1 MTFEQFVD
9 VFRLSAASYVPV
21 SPNDPLNFHYDKVWY
36 NNVGG
41 SNKYP
46 SMLFECAPDFQL
58 VGQQSNNRTGQQV
71 IKGKLFFYDK
81 FFENEKGVSSPY
93 NHIVH
98 DQAKYKKQSDL
109 NELALKI
116 IGDINTRI
124 LAANSQQIQ
133 WGDGFFALDVHNPE
147 LVQVYISFQATL
159 RSECTPLET

>member
-9 VFRLSAASYVPV
+9 IFKAASDSYVPV

-36 NNVGG
+36 NNGAAA
-41 SNKYP
+41 NKYP
-46 SMLFECAPDFQL
+46 SMLFECAPDFKL

-71 IKGKLFFYDK
+71 IKGKLFFYDT
-81 FFENEKGVSSPY
+81 FFEAEKGAAPTV
-93 NHIVH
+93 
-98 DQAKYKKQSDL
+98 DQSKYKKQSDL

-116 IGDINTRI
+116 IGDINTRM

-133 WGDGFFALDVHNPE
+133 WGEGFFALDVHNPK